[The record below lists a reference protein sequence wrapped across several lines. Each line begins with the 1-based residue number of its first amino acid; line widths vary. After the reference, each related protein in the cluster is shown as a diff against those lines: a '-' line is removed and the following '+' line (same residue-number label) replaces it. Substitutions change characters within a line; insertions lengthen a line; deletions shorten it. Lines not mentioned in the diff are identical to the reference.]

1 MPGHRAAE
9 GVRREQILKAA
20 YEVASRSGLDRLT
33 VRQVAA
39 KARLSAGLIL
49 FHFRSKDKLIVALL
63 DWLLATTTILHV
75 GPEIQ
80 RIALPLDRLLALLR
94 QEMDRLAREPRRIRL
109 FFEYWVL
116 GGRSAAIAAK
126 MRAELARYREA
137 FRPMVREVLAAEPDR
152 FAQVTDDALDAVA
165 VSFIK
170 GCAVQS
176 MIDPDHFDIQDYLAA
191 TEALVRR
198 TGATPGRA
206 GRAARGFARPGTRRP
221 G

>member
-9 GVRREQILKAA
+9 SVRRVQIIKAA
-20 YEVASRSGLDRLT
+20 YDVASRKGLDRLT

-39 KARLSAGLIL
+39 KARLSAGLVL
-49 FHFRSKDKLIVALL
+49 FHFKSKDQLIVALL

-80 RIALPLDRLLALLR
+80 RIGSPLDRLLALLR
-94 QEMDRLAREPRRIRL
+94 QEMDRLASEPRRIRL
-109 FFEYWVL
+109 FFEFWVL
-116 GGRSAAIAAK
+116 GGRNAEIGGK

-137 FRPMVREVLAAEPDR
+137 FRPMVQEVLLAEPER
-152 FAQVTDDALDAVA
+152 FAHVTADGLAAVA

-176 MIDPDHFDIQDYLAA
+176 MIDPDRFDIADYLAA
-191 TEALVRR
+191 AEGLVGQMARLTASSLNSSR
-198 TGATPGRA
+198 PRA
-206 GRAARGFARPGTRRP
+206 WT
-221 G
+221 